1 MDLKDW
7 FVLFVI
13 FVSTLLNTAYF
24 IPIVYRAFFRKPPD
38 PHHDGHGDHGHGDGH
53 DDHHGDHGEAPLPI
67 VIALTC
73 TAAATVALFFYP
85 DLFAGYASMLAEAM
99 PK

>member
-1 MDLKDW
+1 MHRDHDLD
-7 FVLFVI
+7 
-13 FVSTLLNTAYF
+13 
-24 IPIVYRAFFRKPPD
+24 D
-38 PHHDGHGDHGHGDGH
+38 HEHGDHGHH
-53 DDHHGDHGEAPLPI
+53 DDHGEAPLPI

-73 TAAATVALFFYP
+73 TAAATVVLFFYP